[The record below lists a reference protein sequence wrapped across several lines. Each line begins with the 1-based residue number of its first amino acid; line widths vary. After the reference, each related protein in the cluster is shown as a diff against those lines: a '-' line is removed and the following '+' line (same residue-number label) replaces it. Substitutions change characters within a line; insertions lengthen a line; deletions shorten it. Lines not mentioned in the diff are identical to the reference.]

1 MSTEPQDFQSLAS
14 DVQVLKTQVSGIAT
28 SVESLVSR
36 QGSFERA
43 VTESRQVKWPLVL
56 SFLAT
61 AAGVFAFI
69 SNDGKKNTENAALR
83 LEIELLK
90 TWAPVAA
97 KAEISERDRA
107 DLHGSLVRHGESIAE
122 NKADIAG
129 LVKDFG
135 EVETQF
141 KAADEF
147 RNMNHST
154 VMRYVG
160 ILWQQMNGV
169 ALPADGYYPSI
180 SKQRK

>member
-1 MSTEPQDFQSLAS
+1 MSDEPPDLQSVAA
-14 DVQVLKTQVSGIAT
+14 DVQVLKTQVSNIAT
-28 SVESLVSR
+28 SVESLIAR

-69 SNDGKKNTENAALR
+69 SNDGKKNTENEALK
-83 LEIELLK
+83 LEIKLLK

-97 KAEISERDRA
+97 KAEMSERDRSDIHSNLA
-107 DLHGSLVRHGESIAE
+107 RNVDAIAE
-122 NKADIAG
+122 NKSAIAG

-147 RNMNHST
+147 RNMNQSH
-154 VMRYVG
+154 VMRYIA
-160 ILWQQMNGV
+160 ILWQKVNGE
-169 ALPADGYYPSI
+169 ALPSDGYYPSI
-180 SKQRK
+180 SKQR

>member
-1 MSTEPQDFQSLAS
+1 MGTEPPDVQSIAS
-14 DVQVLKTQVSGIAT
+14 EVQVLKTQVTSIAT
-28 SVESLVSR
+28 SVESLISR

-69 SNDGKKNTENAALR
+69 SNDGKKNTENESLR
-83 LEIELLK
+83 LQIELLK

-107 DLHGSLVRHGESIAE
+107 ELHQSISKHAENITE
-122 NKADIAG
+122 NKASIAG

-154 VMRYVG
+154 VMRYVAM
-160 ILWQQMNGV
+160 LWQTVNGV
-169 ALPADGYYPSI
+169 ALPNDGYYPSI
-180 SKQRK
+180 SKQR

>member
-69 SNDGKKNTENAALR
+69 SNDGKKNTENESLR
-83 LEIELLK
+83 LQIELLK

-97 KAEISERDRA
+97 KAEISERDRSEIHTTLA
-107 DLHGSLVRHGESIAE
+107 RQSESIAS

-147 RNMNHST
+147 RNLNQSN
-154 VMRYVG
+154 VMRYVA
-160 ILWQQMNGV
+160 ILWQTVNNV

-180 SKQRK
+180 SKQR